1 MEESVSTSQSGV
13 AEPILLRPVDLVS
26 LLQLSRAQVYL
37 LLASGEIPSIRIG
50 RLRRIPRQ
58 SLDEWLGRR
67 QEAAG

>member
-1 MEESVSTSQSGV
+1 VITSQSGV

-50 RLRRIPRQ
+50 RLRRIRRQ
-58 SLDEWLGRR
+58 DLEEWLNRDHKV
-67 QEAAG
+67 A

>member
-1 MEESVSTSQSGV
+1 MIASQSGV
-13 AEPILLRPVDLVS
+13 SEPILLRPVDLVG

-58 SLDEWLGRR
+58 SLDEWLSRR
-67 QEAAG
+67 QGAA

>member
-1 MEESVSTSQSGV
+1 MITSQSGV

-50 RLRRIPRQ
+50 RLRRIRRQ
-58 SLDEWLGRR
+58 DLEEWLNRDHKV
-67 QEAAG
+67 A